1 MRIPMFI
8 EFSGKNVAV
17 IGGGGV
23 GTSRAK
29 KFVEAGA
36 KVTIYS
42 LEFSEELKILEKE
55 GKISLVKVDA
65 KELNYEE
72 VLKNYDLVVVAIG
85 DLSLNEKIV
94 EAARKNKTLVNLA
107 NDAVATEIVIP
118 FEGNVDGIRFA
129 ITTEGKSGVV
139 ARKVKEIFEEVLR
152 NRKDIR
158 CFLEVMDFIKKYM
171 KENNIPI
178 KTRMKVY
185 PSLSSNKEF
194 QNLVF
199 ECRRDEAIEF
209 AKNYVNKIIKEKIK
223 LEKVIEF

>member
-1 MRIPMFI
+1 MFI